1 MANVIITYILRPE
14 RGIWTDIFAVVP
26 SRQDTKRFCY
36 NWIKQESKLNVSL
49 LSSEDVPPCPC
60 TLQQAL
66 MDTARY
72 QPDPDCNNLMDN
84 KDPDL
89 NCLYRASARHCIRL
103 GKPRYVTIWRRKKQV
118 MYYIFCFILH
128 VFQFQTFLR

>member
-1 MANVIITYILRPE
+1 MILFCLIIFVLVAYINALYNSRPE

-26 SRQDTKRFCY
+26 SHQETKRFCY
-36 NWIKQESKLNVSL
+36 NWIRQERGLPLVTYDDL
-49 LSSEDVPPCPC
+49 PPCPC

-103 GKPRYVTIWRRKKQV
+103 SQPGYVIQK
-118 MYYIFCFILH
+118 IA
-128 VFQFQTFLR
+128 